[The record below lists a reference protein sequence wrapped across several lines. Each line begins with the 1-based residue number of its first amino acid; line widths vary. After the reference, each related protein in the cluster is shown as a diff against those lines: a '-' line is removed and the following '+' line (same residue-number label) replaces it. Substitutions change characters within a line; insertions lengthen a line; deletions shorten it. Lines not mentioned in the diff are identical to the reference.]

1 MSEKKKIKRPGAGR
15 TKGAISLVA
24 VKFQDLLD
32 LLGKDYNGDVVI
44 SIKWLESIRDASEF
58 RVVKVGDE
66 SPLKEKIDLKSP
78 APLNEKRPKFVID
91 EP

>member
-24 VKFQDLLD
+24 VRFQDLLD

-58 RVVKVGDE
+58 RVVKVGNE
-66 SPLKEKIDLKSP
+66 PSKETEIEVKSP